1 MGKVII
7 VLLFLF
13 TSALVWSQENQQE
26 KLEQRKAEILR
37 EIREKEAQLQHVKS
51 KEVSVKKQLEIQ
63 SEKIKLKEKLI
74 NTTEKQTKLLSNDMY
89 LNQLTINRLKG
100 N

>member
-89 LNQLTINRLKG
+89 LNQLTINRLKR

>member
-1 MGKVII
+1 MGKAIT
-7 VLLFLF
+7 VLLLLF
-13 TSALVWSQENQQE
+13 ASTLVWSQENQQE

-63 SEKIKLKEKLI
+63 SEKIKLK
-74 NTTEKQTKLLSNDMY
+74 
-89 LNQLTINRLKG
+89 
-100 N
+100 